1 MDKEQLRQVWGRF
14 ATGVTVITT
23 LDSNNQ
29 VHGMTA
35 NALCSISLD
44 PPRALLSVGQ
54 QRATHSLIQNKRTFG
69 VNILTAEQEA
79 VASYY
84 AREKKDSPP
93 PNGVDFWF
101 TSQGT
106 AILKGCLGY
115 MDCHV
120 VEEYVIAD
128 HTLFIAE
135 IDESDSSDGNPLI
148 FYQGKYPRLN

>member
-1 MDKEQLRQVWGRF
+1 MNKEQLRQVWSQF
-14 ATGVTVITT
+14 ATGVTLITT

-54 QRATHSLIQNKRTFG
+54 QRATHNLVQDTKTFG
-69 VNILTAEQEA
+69 VNILTADQEA

-93 PNGVDFWF
+93 PDGVEFWF
-101 TSQGT
+101 TKQGA
-106 AILKGCLGY
+106 AILKECLGY
-115 MDCHV
+115 MDCRV
-120 VEEYVIAD
+120 VEEYIVAD

-135 IDESDSSDGNPLI
+135 IEESNSYDGSPLI
-148 FYQGKYPRLN
+148 FYQGKYPQLN

>member
-1 MDKEQLRQVWGRF
+1 MDKEQLRQVWSRF

-54 QRATHSLIQNKRTFG
+54 QRATHSLIQNKGTFG
-69 VNILTAEQEA
+69 VNILTADQEV

-101 TSQGT
+101 TRQGT

-115 MDCHV
+115 IDCRV
-120 VEEYVIAD
+120 VEEYLIAD